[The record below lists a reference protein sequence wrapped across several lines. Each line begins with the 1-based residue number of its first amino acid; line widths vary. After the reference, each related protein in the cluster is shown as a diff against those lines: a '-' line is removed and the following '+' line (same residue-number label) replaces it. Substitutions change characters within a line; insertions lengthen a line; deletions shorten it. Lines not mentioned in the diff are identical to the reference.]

1 MKYKDKENQILI
13 FKFLKTNPL
22 IPDYCKKNEYV
33 WAVGKMTGGRFIPL
47 MNFTDRKKS
56 FIEGFSIKTTTK
68 SIKSIGGELLFS
80 GLASDGTQ
88 VARKMKLNADIGVVE
103 NVSYNRLIGLWA
115 LGAAAILASIMFI
128 AIKAR
133 KKNIE

>member
-47 MNFTDRKKS
+47 MNFTDRKKAL
-56 FIEGFSIKTTTK
+56 IVKNDKVKRIKNK
-68 SIKSIGGELLFS
+68 
-80 GLASDGTQ
+80 
-88 VARKMKLNADIGVVE
+88 VE
-103 NVSYNRLIGLWA
+103 AYWYRV
-115 LGAAAILASIMFI
+115 GAIV
-128 AIKAR
+128 R
-133 KKNIE
+133 ENNI